1 MTKEYKLNTINIC
14 DLLLLVFIY
23 LKLTNQVQWDW
34 WIVMSPIVGSFIIS
48 VLKTIWLGMV
58 KANNVKKHNLDI
70 SDVNQQ

>member
-1 MTKEYKLNTINIC
+1 MIKEYKLNTINIC

-23 LKLTNQVQWDW
+23 LKLTNQVQWSW
-34 WIVMSPIVGSFIIS
+34 WVVMSPIVGSFVIS
-48 VLKTIWLGMV
+48 ILKTLWLGMV

>member
-1 MTKEYKLNTINIC
+1 MIKEYKLNTINIC

-48 VLKTIWLGMV
+48 ILKAIWASI
-58 KANNVKKHNLDI
+58 KANNVKNNNIDV
-70 SDVNQQ
+70 SNVNQE